1 MNLFLSLKYQAAQ
14 CQFSINTT
22 AGALELLFVVCL
34 MGAAGKSSKR
44 LYQKQNRRRFPPQ
57 RSLIIPFVVF

>member
-14 CQFSINTT
+14 CQFSINIT

-44 LYQKQNRRRFPPQ
+44 LYQKQNRR
-57 RSLIIPFVVF
+57 